1 MISYDLYVNNNQ
13 IGHGQYGQKYEGA
26 SESSTYL
33 PLTQHNSETI
43 TIKAQL
49 INDGNYPLTW
59 SALQSNTG
67 KIRITGTVYYST
79 HSPFAGQSYSKNFD
93 FTK

>member
-1 MISYDLYVNNNQ
+1 MLSYDVNVNGIT

-33 PLTQHNSETI
+33 PLTQHNSEII

-49 INDGNYPLTW
+49 INDGNNPEVW
-59 SALQSNTG
+59 SSLQNGTG
-67 KIRITGTVYYST
+67 KIGIQGTTYYST
-79 HSPFAGQSYSKNFD
+79 HSPFAGQSYSKDFNF
-93 FTK
+93 K